1 MSIPSYFE
9 YAHFISFNSV
19 FADREAT
26 ADGLN
31 PLTISAR
38 ANPNPN
44 GFKTRPKLG

>member
-38 ANPNPN
+38 AQTQTQTGSKPDQN
-44 GFKTRPKLG
+44 